1 MKLTPSVL
9 RAAYTFLRA
18 TPPFLCRDLPAG
30 EGVQFRVS
38 KGRDRMGT
46 HQYSTH
52 HIISISSARVCH
64 TTTLVVTMA
73 HEMVHLAQAEDGT
86 ETKAEHNAAFRRMAK
101 LVCRHHGFDPQE
113 F

>member
-1 MKLTPSVL
+1 MKLTPAIL

-18 TPPFLCRDLPAG
+18 TPPFHCRDLPHG
-30 EGVQFRVS
+30 KDVEFRVS
-38 KGRDRMGT
+38 KGRDRMGA
-46 HQYSTH
+46 HFYSDH
-52 HIISISSARVCH
+52 HIITISSARVCH
-64 TTTLVVTMA
+64 TTTLIVTMA

-86 ETKAEHNAAFRRMAK
+86 ETKAEHNAAFRRLAK